1 MNLVS
6 AWVKRHHLLLVM
18 SLTQLYV
25 TSVVKLDI
33 ACLDA
38 SIRRDI
44 ELARLSVLMCKDPK
58 RFGYQN
64 LKLFLLQIYL
74 VGKRQGLSWY
84 LNNWCLWHMIRERS
98 MFLDLKTLEGGSI
111 TFKGIGTW
119 HIVGKA
125 KINKPLLPTI
135 DNILRVEGLTYNLLS
150 ISDFCDGG

>member
-1 MNLVS
+1 
-6 AWVKRHHLLLVM
+6 
-18 SLTQLYV
+18 
-25 TSVVKLDI
+25 
-33 ACLDA
+33 
-38 SIRRDI
+38 
-44 ELARLSVLMCKDPK
+44 
-58 RFGYQN
+58 
-64 LKLFLLQIYL
+64 
-74 VGKRQGLSWY
+74 
-84 LNNWCLWHMIRERS
+84 